1 MSKNHIWVEFEEK
14 NFFQN
19 FFLFFQNYPYDFTLI
34 CPKIIEA
41 LVGTPN
47 FLHFSKLYTMW
58 LPKKMDIVAGFC
70 RYG

>member
-1 MSKNHIWVEFEEK
+1 MSKNHIGVEFEGTK
-14 NFFQN
+14 IFKI
-19 FFLFFQNYPYDFTLI
+19 FFLFFQNFPYDFTLI